1 MKFSR
6 LFFALALMSIACGLS
21 AKSRMIEYPGVAG
34 GNMVRFDV
42 TSVERS
48 DTALTVSLTYTDRP
62 GAKVKFTKDVC
73 IVADGDTVGVKTA
86 RNIVLDKNA
95 KVGEDGKLS
104 FALIFGPV
112 GKKVK
117 AIGLTGRREDSLR
130 LWGIDLTGVP
140 EPEFPVGLPERMCV
154 SDRGDEPLP
163 AVALERGRTKV
174 NLHFLN
180 HTPHSPAVLIPEL
193 SDNLVV
199 DKLPDVRLDS
209 CGNGSIEVEF
219 VGPAFLSFTVA
230 GMRSNVL
237 ELWLTPS
244 DREVDVYVDSR
255 RYGDMALANRPEK
268 YKKRRQRVFVTGS
281 LAPLNNE
288 LNQMNDQPM
297 FADIMA
303 LREKPLYKMSTKQYV
318 NFIEDFRQKSI
329 AALESSETSVMM
341 KDYMKA
347 TYDACYLGAI
357 SSSSLI
363 TSSYWAN
370 NPQAD
375 RLEMDSIT
383 GLPKEN
389 YYKRMEC
396 IYLAA
401 KKVKPG
407 DPRLMFSPYYQG
419 VTYFK
424 WENAGVEARIPVA
437 VRKYHELIAAAND
450 GVLSV
455 DSLAM
460 FADFPVLAEHLV
472 SINDEAL
479 ALKSRLVSMTCE
491 TPEVAP
497 EKLIEAIVAPH
508 KGKVVM
514 IDLWNTWCGPCR
526 RAISLTE
533 PEKSGELA
541 SPDIVWIYI
550 ADNTS
555 PLKDYYEIIP
565 DIRGLHY
572 RLDKDQIEAVRSQF
586 GVDGIPYYILV
597 DRQGVM
603 TGRRDLRDHEKF
615 RSALLEEVAKR

>member
-1 MKFSR
+1 MKFLR

-48 DTALTVSLTYTDRP
+48 DTALTVSLTYTNRP

-73 IVADGDTVGVKTA
+73 IVADGDTIGVKTA

-104 FALIFGPV
+104 FALVFGPV

-117 AIGLTGRREDSLR
+117 AIDLTGRGEDSLR

-140 EPEFPVGLPERMCV
+140 EPEFPVGLPERMRV
-154 SDRGDEPLP
+154 LDRVDEPLP
-163 AVALERGRTKV
+163 AVALERGITKV

-180 HTPHSPAVLIPEL
+180 HTPHSPAVLTPEL
-193 SDNLVV
+193 SDNFVV
-199 DKLPDVRLDS
+199 DKLSAVRLDS

-281 LAPLNNE
+281 LSPLNNE
-288 LNQMNDQPM
+288 LNKMNDQPL

-303 LREKPLYKMSTKQYV
+303 LREKPLYKMSTEQYV
-318 NFIEDFRQKSI
+318 DFIEDFRQKSI
-329 AALESSETSVMM
+329 GSLESSETSVMM
-341 KDYMKA
+341 KEYMKA

-383 GLPKEN
+383 GMPKED
-389 YYKRMEC
+389 YYKRIERIC
-396 IYLAA
+396 LAA
-401 KKVKPG
+401 QKVKPG

-419 VTYFK
+419 VICFK
-424 WENAGVEARIPVA
+424 WEDAGVDARNPAA

-450 GVLSV
+450 GVLSA
-455 DSLAM
+455 DSLAV
-460 FADFPVLAEHLV
+460 FADFPVLAERLV

-479 ALKSRLVSMTCE
+479 ALKSRLASMTCE

-526 RAISLTE
+526 RAISRIE

-555 PLKDYYEIIP
+555 PLKDYYKIIP

-597 DRQGVM
+597 DRHGVM

>member
-1 MKFSR
+1 MKFLR

-48 DTALTVSLTYTDRP
+48 DTALTVSLTYTNRP

-73 IVADGDTVGVKTA
+73 IVADGDTIGVKTA

-104 FALIFGPV
+104 FALVFGPV

-117 AIGLTGRREDSLR
+117 AIDLTGRGEDSLR

-140 EPEFPVGLPERMCV
+140 EPEFPVGLPERMRV
-154 SDRGDEPLP
+154 LDRVDEPLP
-163 AVALERGRTKV
+163 AVALERGITKV

-180 HTPHSPAVLIPEL
+180 HTPHSPAVLTPEL
-193 SDNLVV
+193 SDNFVV
-199 DKLPDVRLDS
+199 DKLSAVRLDS

-244 DREVDVYVDSR
+244 DKEVDVYVDSR

-281 LAPLNNE
+281 LSPLNNE
-288 LNQMNDQPM
+288 LNKMNDQPL

-303 LREKPLYKMSTKQYV
+303 LREKPLYKMSTEQYV
-318 NFIEDFRQKSI
+318 DFIEDFRQKSI
-329 AALESSETSVMM
+329 GSLESSETSVMM
-341 KDYMKA
+341 KEYMKA

-383 GLPKEN
+383 GMPKED
-389 YYKRMEC
+389 YYKRIERIC
-396 IYLAA
+396 LAA
-401 KKVKPG
+401 QKVKPG

-419 VTYFK
+419 VICFK
-424 WENAGVEARIPVA
+424 WEDAGVDARNPAA

-450 GVLSV
+450 GVLSA
-455 DSLAM
+455 DSLAV
-460 FADFPVLAEHLV
+460 FADFPVLAERLV

-479 ALKSRLVSMTCE
+479 ALKSRLASMTCE

-526 RAISLTE
+526 RAISRIE

-555 PLKDYYEIIP
+555 PLKDYYKIIP

-572 RLDKDQIEAVRSQF
+572 RLDKDQIEAVRTQF
-586 GVDGIPYYILV
+586 GADGIPYYILV
-597 DRQGVM
+597 DRQGGM

>member
-1 MKFSR
+1 M
-6 LFFALALMSIACGLS
+6 
-21 AKSRMIEYPGVAG
+21 
-34 GNMVRFDV
+34 
-42 TSVERS
+42 
-48 DTALTVSLTYTDRP
+48 
-62 GAKVKFTKDVC
+62 KFTKDVC
-73 IVADGDTVGVKTA
+73 IVADGDTIGVKTA

-104 FALIFGPV
+104 FALVFGPV

-117 AIGLTGRREDSLR
+117 AIDLTGRGEDSLR

-140 EPEFPVGLPERMCV
+140 EPEFPVGLPERMRV
-154 SDRGDEPLP
+154 LDRVDEPLP
-163 AVALERGRTKV
+163 AVALERGITKV

-180 HTPHSPAVLIPEL
+180 HTPHSPAVLTPEL
-193 SDNLVV
+193 SDNFVV
-199 DKLPDVRLDS
+199 DKLSAVRLDS

-244 DREVDVYVDSR
+244 DKEVDVYVDSR

-281 LAPLNNE
+281 LSPLNNE
-288 LNQMNDQPM
+288 LNKMNDQPL

-303 LREKPLYKMSTKQYV
+303 LREKPLYKMSTEQYV
-318 NFIEDFRQKSI
+318 DFIEDFRQKSI
-329 AALESSETSVMM
+329 GSLESSETSVMM
-341 KDYMKA
+341 KEYMKA

-383 GLPKEN
+383 GMPKED
-389 YYKRMEC
+389 YYKRIERIC
-396 IYLAA
+396 LAA
-401 KKVKPG
+401 QKVKPG

-419 VTYFK
+419 VICFK
-424 WENAGVEARIPVA
+424 WEDAGVDARNPAA

-450 GVLSV
+450 GVLSA
-455 DSLAM
+455 DSLAV
-460 FADFPVLAEHLV
+460 FADFPVLAERLV

-479 ALKSRLVSMTCE
+479 ALKSRLASMTCE

-526 RAISLTE
+526 RAISRIE

-555 PLKDYYEIIP
+555 PLKDYYKIIP

-572 RLDKDQIEAVRSQF
+572 RLDKDQIEAVRTQF
-586 GVDGIPYYILV
+586 GADGIPYYILV
-597 DRQGVM
+597 DRQGGM

>member
-6 LFFALALMSIACGLS
+6 LFFALALMPIACGLS

-73 IVADGDTVGVKTA
+73 IVANGDTVGVKTA

-117 AIGLTGRREDSLR
+117 AIDLIGRREDSLR

-140 EPEFPVGLPERMCV
+140 ESEFPVGLPERMRV

-163 AVALERGRTKV
+163 VVALERGMTKV

-180 HTPHSPAVLIPEL
+180 HTSQSPAVLTPEL

-199 DKLPDVRLDS
+199 DKLSAVRLDS

-318 NFIEDFRQKSI
+318 DFIEDFRQRSI
-329 AALESSETSVMM
+329 GALESSETSVMM

-389 YYKRMEC
+389 YYKRMER

-401 KKVKPG
+401 KNVKPG

-460 FADFPVLAEHLV
+460 FADFPVLAERLV

-497 EKLIEAIVAPH
+497 EKLIEAIVALH

-550 ADNTS
+550 
-555 PLKDYYEIIP
+555 
-565 DIRGLHY
+565 
-572 RLDKDQIEAVRSQF
+572 
-586 GVDGIPYYILV
+586 
-597 DRQGVM
+597 
-603 TGRRDLRDHEKF
+603 
-615 RSALLEEVAKR
+615 